1 MSDNKNLPATI
12 DASAGMF
19 LEKFSKSLGGY
30 AVRQYDITAFLKS
43 AMIAIVSNKD
53 LSKCLN
59 SEKGKLSLFN
69 TLRYAAATG
78 LSLNPQIGEAALI
91 GYENKQGEIILNYQ
105 IMKNGLIRLVLEND
119 TVESIQSDYVKENDI
134 WIPKKT
140 ASGDDYEFAPAR
152 KDRGNYEG
160 FFASMKLKNGS
171 TYVKWMTLEEVKAH
185 RDKYSGMYNSKNKEN
200 SPWVKSFEGMAIKTV
215 IKMLIKSVH
224 VSKTLTQIIEYDDFS
239 SDDYIDTPGISADET
254 LKKLEGKEA
263 KKTETKKTETKG
275 GDLL

>member
-1 MSDNKNLPATI
+1 MSENKNLPATI
-12 DASAGMF
+12 DTAAGMF
-19 LEKFSKSLGGY
+19 LEKFSKSLSGY
-30 AVRQYDITAFLKS
+30 AVRQYDTTAFLKS

-59 SEKGKLSLFN
+59 TEKGKLSLFN

-91 GYENKQGEIILNYQ
+91 GYENKQGDVILNYQ

-119 TVESIQSDYVKENDI
+119 TVESIQSDYVKENDL

-140 ASGDDYEFAPAR
+140 ASGDDYEFSPAR
-152 KDRGNYEG
+152 KDRGIIEG

-171 TYVKWMTLEEVKAH
+171 TYVKWMTVKEIEEH
-185 RDKYSGMYNSKNKEN
+185 RDQYSKMYQNNPNN
-200 SPWVKSFEGMAIKTV
+200 SPWNHSFLGMAIKTV
-215 IKMLIKSVH
+215 IKLLIYNVH
-224 VSKTLTQIIEYDDFS
+224 ISKNLTQIIEYDDFS
-239 SDDYIDTPGISADET
+239 SDKYIDTPGISADET
-254 LKKLEGKEA
+254 LKKIEDKNA
-263 KKTETKKTETKG
+263 KKTETKKPENKG